1 MASEEAVLLAS
12 HGTVDR
18 LDDLRAFV
26 TNVRRGHAPPDDLV
40 AELRRRYEAIG
51 GASPLNTINAEV
63 ARRLAARTGRPV
75 AWANR
80 LWEPYVKDR
89 VAELAANGVRRVV
102 LVPLA
107 QHSAHVYAADARLAA
122 AAHGVDVV
130 AAPNWGRRADLC
142 AAFASRVVRALEAAP
157 GGTALVMT
165 AHSLP
170 KSVVEAGDPYE
181 SEVRAAAGVVAAAVA
196 ERGGCASRVLVA
208 FQSQGMTGAGGRPI
222 PWLGPDLAWALDE
235 AKRQG
240 DRHVVV
246 APIGF
251 LADHVEILYDLDIE
265 ARAMAEARGLS
276 LSRAASLNADDDFI
290 EVLARLAEE
299 IAPAG
304 AGPSP

>member
-1 MASEEAVLLAS
+1 MANEEAVLLAS

-18 LDDLRAFV
+18 LDDLPAFV

-51 GASPLNTINAEV
+51 GSSPLNAINAEV
-63 ARRLAARTGRPV
+63 ARRLAARTGRRV

-89 VAELAANGVRRVV
+89 IAELAANGIRRVV

-107 QHSAHVYAADARLAA
+107 QHSAHVYAADARSAA

-130 AAPNWGRRADLC
+130 AAPNWGLRADLC
-142 AAFASRVVRALEAAP
+142 AAFAGRVVRALEAAP
-157 GGTALVMT
+157 EGTALVMT

-170 KSVVEAGDPYE
+170 KSVVDAGDPYE
-181 SEVRAAAGVVAAAVA
+181 TEVRAAAGAVAAAVA
-196 ERGGCASRVLVA
+196 ERGGRASRVLVA

-222 PWLGPDLAWALDE
+222 AWLRPDLAWALDE
-235 AKRQG
+235 AERQG

-290 EVLARLAEE
+290 EVLVRLLDE
-299 IAPAG
+299 IAPAV